1 MNNKARSLFV
11 MLCIF
16 TLSYGVQQ
24 GIVNGSPLL
33 PEIQN
38 IPPRNTLFVK
48 REKLTKQIG
57 KALEAK
63 IGQASVALV
72 GMPGRGKTQLAKEYA
87 HDYAEKY
94 NIVWWIDAN
103 QDLLPQL
110 RELGQKLKT
119 FKGCSMPSSKERNY
133 RKWLEGISACCES
146 YFPRI
151 LFIIDDIK
159 DMNIAQQI
167 KESFKNVSILLTS
180 RNQFMEGN
188 MIALKSFTREESLDY
203 LRKFL
208 PKAPLHSS
216 DALAETLKDYPL
228 ALAQAS
234 SYIRSIPS
242 LTIDEYLKL
251 YNEKLNTLWEKEEAN
266 SSELYHYTVAST
278 FTLLLERLQK
288 THPNAIEILKLT
300 SFLGGQDIPKRFL
313 KKWMIDDKAY
323 DEFEFHEALSV
334 LLKTSLFELSEENDA
349 NDEKYSIHSTLHKF
363 VRDQLSKEEK
373 KKYVNEAA
381 NLLLSYLQGS
391 SYQLWKALFNDRYLE
406 FHLKSLLEIAE
417 SAELK
422 SNDIVNLRL
431 KYINFLFF
439 FNSDYQNTKEK
450 IQELQEE
457 VPDNSTFPMLD
468 KARFLIISGNAA
480 TLQKSYD
487 DAILISE
494 QAEQILSK
502 IDTPEAKEDLFF
514 LLVNNLMDFYNTKGN
529 LKKAEEVG
537 KKAELLLSHITS
549 SSLLT
554 LYYFMH
560 SLLFLNKGD
569 YDSALSSVETSI
581 QKCSTAEFPEHFHI
595 FTKIIKAEILARSGQ
610 LEMALKLIDHNFK
623 ELKKYYPNESS
634 FKLLRMN
641 VIRSYIY
648 LKQGKLEE
656 SFSLIRDTIQGFDVL
671 FKKPNENPLQG
682 FSHIILGEIYEKQ
695 GNFIKA
701 LEEYKK
707 AEEVYTH
714 IFKTVEVDDISYLYK
729 NLTILGEKMNDDF
742 LSKHYLEHLIE
753 HFGLDHK
760 RTIES
765 LQYLDKHKRSVL

>member
-1 MNNKARSLFV
+1 MNNRAGSFFV
-11 MLCIF
+11 MLCTF
-16 TLSYGVQQ
+16 AFSYGIQQ
-24 GIVNGSPLL
+24 GIVNGNTLL

-57 KALEAK
+57 KALETK
-63 IGQASVALV
+63 KGQAFVALV
-72 GMPGRGKTQLAKEYA
+72 GMPGIGKTQLVKEYA
-87 HDYAEKY
+87 HDYAKKY

-119 FKGCSMPSSKERNY
+119 FKECSMPSSKERSY
-133 RKWLEGISACCES
+133 RKWLEGISACCET

-151 LFIIDDIK
+151 LFIIDDTK
-159 DMNIAQQI
+159 DTNIAQQI
-167 KESFKNVSILLTS
+167 EKSFKNVSILLTS
-180 RNQFMEGN
+180 RNQFMEGS
-188 MIALKSFTREESLDY
+188 MITLKSFTRDESLNY
-203 LRKFL
+203 LRKLL
-208 PKAPLHSS
+208 PKASPHSL
-216 DALAETLKDYPL
+216 DDLAETLKDYPL

-242 LTIDEYLKL
+242 LTIGEYLKL
-251 YNEKLNTLWEKEEAN
+251 YNEKLNTLWEKEEG
-266 SSELYHYTVAST
+266 SSLKLYHQTVATT
-278 FTLLLERLQK
+278 FTLLLDQIQK
-288 THPNAIEILKLT
+288 TSPNAIEILKLT

-334 LLKTSLFELSEENDA
+334 LLKTSLFELSEENNA

-373 KKYVNEAA
+373 KKYINEAA

-417 SAELK
+417 STELK
-422 SNDIVNLRL
+422 SNDIVNLKL

-450 IQELQEE
+450 IQELEKE
-457 VPDNSTFPMLD
+457 ILDNSTFPMLD
-468 KARFLIISGNAA
+468 KARLLMISGNAA
-480 TLQKSYD
+480 TLQKSYE

-502 IDTPEAKEDLFF
+502 IDTLEAKEDLFF

-529 LKKAEEVG
+529 LKKAEEEG
-537 KKAELLLSHITS
+537 KKAELLLPHITS
-549 SSLLT
+549 PSFLT

-569 YDSALSSVETSI
+569 YDSALSSVETAI

-595 FTKIIKAEILARSGQ
+595 FTKIIKAEILARSDQ
-610 LEMALKLIDHNFK
+610 LEMALELIDHNFK
-623 ELKKYYPNESS
+623 EFKKYYPNESN

-641 VIRSYIY
+641 AIRSYIY

-682 FSHIILGEIYEKQ
+682 FSHIILGEVYEKQ
-695 GNFIKA
+695 EDLLKA

-714 IFKTVEVDDISYLYK
+714 IFKIIEVDDISYLYK
-729 NLTILGEKMNDDF
+729 NLVILGEKMKDDF
-742 LSKHYLEHLIE
+742 ISKHYLELLIN
-753 HFGLDHK
+753 HFGLDHV

-765 LQYLDKHKRSVL
+765 LQYLDKQKRSVF